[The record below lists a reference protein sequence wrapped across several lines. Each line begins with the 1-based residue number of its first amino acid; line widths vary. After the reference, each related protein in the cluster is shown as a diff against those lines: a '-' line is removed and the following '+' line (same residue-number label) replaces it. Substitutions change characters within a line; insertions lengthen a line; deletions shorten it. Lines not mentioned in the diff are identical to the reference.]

1 MTATTAESVDEDNRR
16 RHHERVTPPNASPGH
31 DQPLHTFHRV
41 HQHLPRRPLWLCRV
55 CSAAWPCATARMLL
69 RVEYAGNAVALSVYL
84 AGQLFDATADLIKLN
99 PSPAPSPADLFD
111 RFLAWAAQR
120 PT

>member
-1 MTATTAESVDEDNRR
+1 
-16 RHHERVTPPNASPGH
+16 
-31 DQPLHTFHRV
+31 
-41 HQHLPRRPLWLCRV
+41 
-55 CSAAWPCATARMLL
+55 MLL